1 MQMFKKLIYLLS
13 PSEQK
18 TMYLLFVMILFM
30 ALIDMIGVA
39 SIMPFIAVLSNP
51 EIIETN
57 LMVKSIF
64 NFSSIFGVET
74 KNQFFFFLGVTVL
87 FLIIL
92 SLSFKALTLHI
103 QYKFIQLREYSI
115 GKRLIESY
123 LHQPYSW
130 FLNHHSAD
138 LGKTI
143 LSEVRSVVSSGLSP
157 MINLIANS
165 VVAFILLALLIFI
178 NPKLALITGF
188 TLSLA
193 YALIYKIVRG
203 FLNKIG
209 KETVQD
215 DSSRYKA
222 VSEAFGAAKEI
233 KLGGFEKIYTQK
245 FSNPAKNYANN
256 QAFTKI
262 ISQLPRF
269 ALEAIAFGGI
279 ILVVLN
285 LMADSGT
292 LNNVLPVIA
301 LYVFAGYRLM
311 PAIQQIYASLTLLR
325 FVGPSL
331 DNVCRDFEKLE
342 NISFPNKE
350 DKLSFK
356 NQITLSNINYN
367 YPSSTRSVLK
377 NVNITIPAQTKIGI
391 VGKTGSGKTTLV
403 DIILGL
409 LDSENGFLKIDD
421 IIINKENQRLWQQ
434 SIGYVPQKIYLTDDT
449 IAANIAFGVDAKNID
464 HNKIIQVS
472 KIANLHE
479 FVLNELPLKYETRIG
494 ERGIRLSGG
503 QSQRIGIARALYHE
517 TNLLVF
523 DEATSALDY
532 QTEKSVME
540 ALKNVSKDRT
550 IIIIAHRLN
559 TIMEC
564 DKIFFLEK
572 GEIKG
577 EGNYD
582 KLISTNESFK
592 SFTLS
597 H

>member
-1 MQMFKKLIYLLS
+1 MFCQLSRYTFLL
-13 PSEQK
+13 
-18 TMYLLFVMILFM
+18 
-30 ALIDMIGVA
+30 D
-39 SIMPFIAVLSNP
+39 IAV
-51 EIIETN
+51 
-57 LMVKSIF
+57 
-64 NFSSIFGVET
+64 
-74 KNQFFFFLGVTVL
+74 
-87 FLIIL
+87 
-92 SLSFKALTLHI
+92 
-103 QYKFIQLREYSI
+103 
-115 GKRLIESY
+115 
-123 LHQPYSW
+123 
-130 FLNHHSAD
+130 
-138 LGKTI
+138 
-143 LSEVRSVVSSGLSP
+143 
-157 MINLIANS
+157 
-165 VVAFILLALLIFI
+165 
-178 NPKLALITGF
+178 
-188 TLSLA
+188 
-193 YALIYKIVRG
+193 
-203 FLNKIG
+203 
-209 KETVQD
+209 
-215 DSSRYKA
+215 
-222 VSEAFGAAKEI
+222 
-233 KLGGFEKIYTQK
+233 
-245 FSNPAKNYANN
+245 
-256 QAFTKI
+256 
-262 ISQLPRF
+262 
-269 ALEAIAFGGI
+269 
-279 ILVVLN
+279 
-285 LMADSGT
+285 
-292 LNNVLPVIA
+292 
-301 LYVFAGYRLM
+301 

-523 DEATSALDY
+523 DEATSALDN

-550 IIIIAHRLN
+550 IIVIAHRLN

-564 DKIFFLEK
+564 DKIFLEK
-572 GEIKG
+572 SKER
-577 EGNYD
+577 
-582 KLISTNESFK
+582 KLR
-592 SFTLS
+592 
-597 H
+597 

>member
-1 MQMFKKLIYLLS
+1 MIKKLLYLLS
-13 PSEQK
+13 TGEQK
-18 TMYLLFVMILFM
+18 KMYLLFVMMLSM

-51 EIIETN
+51 EIIHTNHLIQFIFRYSGQFGIET
-57 LMVKSIF
+57 
-64 NFSSIFGVET
+64 EQ
-74 KNQFFFFLGVTVL
+74 QFFFFLGILVL
-87 FLIIL
+87 FLLIL
-92 SLSFKALTLHI
+92 SLSFKALTLFF
-103 QYKFIQLREYSI
+103 QFKFTQMREYSI

-143 LSEVRSVVSSGLSP
+143 LSEVRSVVASGISP
-157 MINLIANS
+157 MINLISNS
-165 VVAFILLALLIFI
+165 IVAIILLALLIVI
-178 NPKLALITGF
+178 NPKLALIAGF
-188 TLSLA
+188 TLTLA
-193 YALIYKIVRG
+193 YALLYKTVRS

-209 KETVQD
+209 KETVID
-215 DSSRYKA
+215 DSSRFKA
-222 VSEAFGAAKEI
+222 VSESFGAAKEI
-233 KLGGFEKIYTQK
+233 KLGGFEKVYIDRFAK
-245 FSNPAKNYANN
+245 SAKNYSRN
-256 QAFTKI
+256 QANTKI
-262 ISQLPRF
+262 IALLPRF
-269 ALEAIAFGGI
+269 GLEAIAFGGI
-279 ILVVLN
+279 ILVVLS
-285 LMADSGT
+285 LLSDSGT

-311 PAIQQIYASLTLLR
+311 PALQQIYASLAALR

-331 DNVCRDFEKLE
+331 DSVCRNFEKLE
-342 NISFPNKE
+342 NNPPLNEKNNILLKNKIIL
-350 DKLSFK
+350 K
-356 NQITLSNINYN
+356 NINYN
-367 YPSSTRSVLK
+367 YPSSKK
-377 NVNITIPAQTKIGI
+377 NILRNINITIPAQKRIGI
-391 VGKTGSGKTTLV
+391 VGKTGSGKTTLI

-409 LDSENGFLKIDD
+409 LDTRSGYLKIDD
-421 IIINKENQRLWQQ
+421 KIINTENQKLWQK

-464 HNKIIQVS
+464 LDKIIEAS

-532 QTEKSVME
+532 HTEKSVME
-540 ALKNVSKDRT
+540 ALNKISKDRT

-577 EGNYD
+577 EGRYD
-582 KLISTNESFK
+582 ELINTNNSFK
-592 SFTLS
+592 TFTLAS
-597 H
+597 T